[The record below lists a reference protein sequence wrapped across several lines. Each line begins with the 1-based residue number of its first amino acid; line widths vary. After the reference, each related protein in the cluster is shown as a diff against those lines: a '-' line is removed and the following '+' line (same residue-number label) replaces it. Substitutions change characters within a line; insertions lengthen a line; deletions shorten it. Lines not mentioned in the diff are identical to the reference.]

1 MKTKTKKISLLAIST
16 IALAMPF
23 AASAVTNVTTYST
36 NGTAISTNV
45 TFSNDSFTGAPVTLS
60 SQGSITTTLYGLTGS
75 GTTNTYFT
83 VDSSAKFFS
92 ATENIVPTS
101 PTTAT
106 LYDSTTG
113 QTISFNATS
122 NGAYATG
129 ALKAG
134 DSYDY
139 IVAYNTSAPSTLST
153 SLIVAAIPEPEQ
165 WAMMMIG
172 LFLVA
177 AKVTKYKKSATL
189 LMPFN
194 I

>member
-23 AASAVTNVTTYST
+23 AASAVVNVTTLST
-36 NGTAISTNV
+36 DGSLITPSL
-45 TFSNDSFTGAPVTLS
+45 TFSTDTFAGAPVTLS
-60 SQGSITTTLYGLTGS
+60 NQGSITTTLYGLIGS

-134 DSYDY
+134 DSYDFK
-139 IVAYNTSAPSTLST
+139 VNYNVLAPSTLST
-153 SLIVAAIPEPEQ
+153 SIIVAAIPEPEQ
-165 WAMMMIG
+165 WAMMMVG

-177 AKVTKYKKSATL
+177 AKVTKSKKSATL
-189 LMPFN
+189 LVPFN
-194 I
+194 A

>member
-23 AASAVTNVTTYST
+23 AASAVVNVTTLST
-36 NGTAISTNV
+36 NGSIITP
-45 TFSNDSFTGAPVTLS
+45 SFTYSTDTFAGAPVTLS
-60 SQGSITTTLYGLTGS
+60 NQGSITTTLYGLSGS

-113 QTISFNATS
+113 QTINFNATS

-134 DSYDY
+134 DSYDFK
-139 IVAYNTSAPSTLST
+139 INYNVLAPSTLST
-153 SLIVAAIPEPEQ
+153 SIIVSAVPEPEQ
-165 WAMMMIG
+165 WAMMMVG

-177 AKVTKYKKSATL
+177 AKVTKSKNSATL
-189 LMPFN
+189 LVPVN
-194 I
+194 A

>member
-23 AASAVTNVTTYST
+23 AASAVVNVTTLST
-36 NGTAISTNV
+36 NGSIITP
-45 TFSNDSFTGAPVTLS
+45 SFTYSTDTFAGAPVTLS
-60 SQGSITTTLYGLTGS
+60 NQGSITTTLYGLSGS

-113 QTISFNATS
+113 QTINFNATS

-134 DSYDY
+134 DSYDFK
-139 IVAYNTSAPSTLST
+139 INYNVLAPSTLST
-153 SLIVAAIPEPEQ
+153 SIIVSAVPEPEQ
-165 WAMMMIG
+165 WAMMMVG

-177 AKVTKYKKSATL
+177 AKVTKSKKSATL
-189 LMPFN
+189 LVPFN
-194 I
+194 A

>member
-23 AASAVTNVTTYST
+23 AASAVVNVTTLST
-36 NGTAISTNV
+36 NGSIITPSVTYSTD
-45 TFSNDSFTGAPVTLS
+45 TFAGAPVTLS
-60 SQGSITTTLYGLTGS
+60 NQGSITTTLYGLTGS

-101 PTTAT
+101 PTIAT

-113 QTISFNATS
+113 KTISFNATS

-134 DSYDY
+134 DSYDFK
-139 IVAYNTSAPSTLST
+139 VNYNVLAPSTLST
-153 SLIVAAIPEPEQ
+153 SIIVAAIPEPEQ
-165 WAMMMIG
+165 WAMMMVG

-177 AKVTKYKKSATL
+177 AKVTKSKKSATL
-189 LMPFN
+189 LMPFSA
-194 I
+194 

>member
-23 AASAVTNVTTYST
+23 AASAVVNVTTLST
-36 NGTAISTNV
+36 NGSIITP
-45 TFSNDSFTGAPVTLS
+45 SFTYSTDTFAGAPVTLS
-60 SQGSITTTLYGLTGS
+60 NQGSITTTLYGLSGS

-113 QTISFNATS
+113 QTINFNATS

-134 DSYDY
+134 DSYDFK
-139 IVAYNTSAPSTLST
+139 VNYNVLAPSTLST
-153 SLIVAAIPEPEQ
+153 SIIVAAIPEPEQ
-165 WAMMMIG
+165 WAMMMVG

-177 AKVTKYKKSATL
+177 AKVTKSKKSATL
-189 LMPFN
+189 LVPFN
-194 I
+194 A